1 MNSSLPFKAT
11 AAENPLCFHHSLR
24 VQHSAFAS
32 RTHGFHERTNWANT
46 AAQPHYDDY
55 HCEKRHSKFFSNG
68 FSDEWYARLL
78 DEVRLTKGRGLARK
92 IAWKSPEVLALRA
105 SEPRALPRDG
115 TPPPTTCGS
124 LSHPLSILFRGPSSR
139 SNASAIAATTDH
151 RAERKRREDSGKGGR
166 TCARTR
172 TRI

>member
-1 MNSSLPFKAT
+1 MNSSHPFKAT

-68 FSDEWYARLL
+68 FSDEWYARYG
-78 DEVRLTKGRGLARK
+78 DNPPFGRSPTNERPGVGPQNSLEITRGPC
-92 IAWKSPEVLALRA
+92 IASQRA
-105 SEPRALPRDG
+105 ASAPSRWNSATDNLWLSQ
-115 TPPPTTCGS
+115 PPS
-124 LSHPLSILFRGPSSR
+124 LHPLPWSLLSL
-139 SNASAIAATTDH
+139 
-151 RAERKRREDSGKGGR
+151 
-166 TCARTR
+166 
-172 TRI
+172 